1 MSIIG
6 EDIFIYTDQTKRDFK
21 HMHNLNGCFINERN
35 FKKIDNVFYNS
46 FSITFLNKERI
57 YYLKDKSSV
66 KKWIKYL
73 KKAIGNKDFFDYY
86 DIIDE
91 NIGLNYRLGRK
102 KFTYERVIVKI
113 ICKLKMTQIK
123 LYLVKNEI
131 NVLQEC
137 KHPNIVQCLDYFENS
152 EYYFIVMEYYNH
164 DHSLSEYLESNFFIV
179 SRKTSYKITF
189 QISNALKYL
198 NSFGVIHRDLKPD
211 NIMVFDSSE
220 ENFKVKIINFGLSK
234 ILGPNEKTVE
244 GYGTLC
250 FAAPEII
257 LREPYNN
264 SVDIWSLGVIVY
276 YIISGDMPFNDT
288 NTIVIFNKIL
298 YEEMKFPKQIGN
310 SKSGELKDFISQCL
324 IKDPKKRITID
335 KLVEHEWL
343 KLSENL
349 K

>member
-1 MSIIG
+1 MIEII
-6 EDIFIYTDQTKRDFK
+6 
-21 HMHNLNGCFINERN
+21 L
-35 FKKIDNVFYNS
+35 
-46 FSITFLNKERI
+46 
-57 YYLKDKSSV
+57 
-66 KKWIKYL
+66 
-73 KKAIGNKDFFDYY
+73 
-86 DIIDE
+86 
-91 NIGLNYRLGRK
+91 
-102 KFTYERVIVKI
+102 RVI
-113 ICKLKMTQIK
+113 
-123 LYLVKNEI
+123 
-131 NVLQEC
+131 
-137 KHPNIVQCLDYFENS
+137 
-152 EYYFIVMEYYNH
+152 
-164 DHSLSEYLESNFFIV
+164 YLESNFFIV